1 MIFYSIS
8 SILEQKFGIL
18 DLNTFFVN
26 LIFASILLLIG
37 LFLGWFVKLGL
48 KKIIKKAELE
58 KTTRKSFINLFLTVI
73 KWSIY
78 LLFISLALDTLGIP
92 QLTSWITSAIRVIP
106 AFVGALILIAVGFG
120 IAVYLR
126 DIIEESKILG
136 WDILSM
142 VFFYFILYVFMVF
155 ALKTALSGFEKNVVN
170 TLIII
175 LTAVVSAALAFWHV
189 KIKK

>member
-8 SILEQKFGIL
+8 SILEQKLGIL

>member
-136 WDILSM
+136 WDILST
-142 VFFYFILYVFMVF
+142 VSYTHL
-155 ALKTALSGFEKNVVN
+155 
-170 TLIII
+170 TLP
-175 LTAVVSAALAFWHV
+175 TN
-189 KIKK
+189 